1 MKRKT
6 YYQVTENTETRTA
19 DINIYGDIT
28 SNAQVIRAFWGDD
41 GSRSAMDIKQA
52 IDGLDVDT
60 INVYINSYGG
70 EVAEALA
77 IYSSLQRHKA
87 QIHTYCDG
95 FACSAATIIF
105 CAGDIRTMGSIA
117 LMMIHNCMSY
127 LGYANSEE
135 MRKAAEDNDKI
146 NQSSIEAYKKVSSLS
161 EDEIKDMMN
170 AETWLT
176 AQECLDYGFATDIA
190 DDEEEDEEAQQTA
203 FASIRSAV
211 LADNREAGILSKLDA
226 IQQELKDLKTKE
238 QTPPQKAEK
247 TPQPT
252 EKNNYLK
259 TLFGALYRR
268 NHMFKAT
275 TNPAVKQAVAA
286 MQAAIATGE
295 DAQIQTAFEGF
306 GESIAAAVREDFES
320 AHGDE
325 NILIQR
331 GFRVLTAEEKN
342 YYQKVIDAG
351 KQPTVQ
357 TMNGLLTPEV
367 MPQTIIEDV
376 YKNLTEEHPLLDKI
390 NFVSVQYLT
399 RWILNDHTAD
409 VAVWGEVNSEITKE
423 ITSAFRTVDITQYK
437 LSAFALIEKDMLEL
451 GPVFLDGYIRAFLA
465 EALAKALEQAII
477 GGNGHNKPVGMDRDI
492 H

>member
-6 YYQVTENTETRTA
+6 YYQMTENAETRTA

-28 SNAQVIRAFWGDD
+28 SNAQLIRAWWGDD

-87 QIHTYCDG
+87 QIHTFCDG

-105 CAGDIRTMGSIA
+105 CAGDVRTMGSIA

-176 AQECLDYGFATDIA
+176 AQECLNYGFATEIA
-190 DDEEEDEEAQQTA
+190 DDEEEDEETQQTA
-203 FASIRSAV
+203 LASIRSAI
-211 LADNREAGILSKLDA
+211 LADNKVEILSKLDA
-226 IQQELKDLKTKE
+226 IQQELKGLKTKE
-238 QTPPQKAEK
+238 QTPPQEAEK
-247 TPQPT
+247 MPQEA

-259 TLFGALYRR
+259 TFFGAL
-268 NHMFKAT
+268 
-275 TNPAVKQAVAA
+275 
-286 MQAAIATGE
+286 
-295 DAQIQTAFEGF
+295 
-306 GESIAAAVREDFES
+306 
-320 AHGDE
+320 
-325 NILIQR
+325 
-331 GFRVLTAEEKN
+331 
-342 YYQKVIDAG
+342 
-351 KQPTVQ
+351 
-357 TMNGLLTPEV
+357 
-367 MPQTIIEDV
+367 
-376 YKNLTEEHPLLDKI
+376 
-390 NFVSVQYLT
+390 
-399 RWILNDHTAD
+399 
-409 VAVWGEVNSEITKE
+409 
-423 ITSAFRTVDITQYK
+423 
-437 LSAFALIEKDMLEL
+437 
-451 GPVFLDGYIRAFLA
+451 
-465 EALAKALEQAII
+465 
-477 GGNGHNKPVGMDRDI
+477 
-492 H
+492 